1 MVMLLLPVAVHAQR
15 LCENSDSSV
24 AKISPCTGPTG
35 TTISVI
41 LQRKLKSP
49 PATLLFKRVLANG
62 VPAQVGTPISG
73 LSASAPPQLCVTGN
87 GKWDV
92 WLIDASGESQGV
104 IGAYWSDC
112 SSTTPPSSGSTG
124 PATSSSGAAQR
135 LCENSDSA
143 VATISPCTGPAGTT
157 INVALRRR
165 LASPPKTLL
174 FKRILTNGVPAQ
186 VRANVS
192 GLTALTTAQLCTTG
206 GGRWE
211 VWLIDAAGKSQGVI
225 GAFWPY
231 CSGAT
236 GPPAGGG
243 GGAGGGGPKPGPNN
257 PAKPKP
263 PSGGSGAI
271 DACLIGTWEA
281 TSIIQLS
288 KAGGGA
294 TGGAGFRVIFKL
306 DGTETIDYFAM
317 KPIVF
322 NDSTPAVPDTFTY
335 KGAASGHIATEKK
348 IARIESIEKAGV
360 TNDVATAGR
369 NFRMKLPGLGPGGL
383 GSTANNNSYT
393 CTENSLEYQTSVS
406 VDRHPDSSVKLMR
419 RKGPL

>member
-1 MVMLLLPVAVHAQR
+1 MLIPNLRYMTILMGMLILPVAVHAQR

-35 TTISVI
+35 TTISVT

-62 VPAQVGTPISG
+62 VPAQVKILIAG
-73 LSASAPPQLCVTGN
+73 LSASAPSQLCATGN

-104 IGAYWSDC
+104 IGAYWPDC
-112 SSTTPPSSGSTG
+112 SSTAPPSSGSTG

-174 FKRILTNGVPAQ
+174 FKRVLTNGVPAQ
-186 VRANVS
+186 VKIPIS
-192 GLTALTTAQLCTTG
+192 GLSAASPAQLCTTG

-243 GGAGGGGPKPGPNN
+243 GGAGGGGP
-257 PAKPKP
+257 
-263 PSGGSGAI
+263 
-271 DACLIGTWEA
+271 
-281 TSIIQLS
+281 
-288 KAGGGA
+288 
-294 TGGAGFRVIFKL
+294 
-306 DGTETIDYFAM
+306 
-317 KPIVF
+317 
-322 NDSTPAVPDTFTY
+322 
-335 KGAASGHIATEKK
+335 
-348 IARIESIEKAGV
+348 
-360 TNDVATAGR
+360 
-369 NFRMKLPGLGPGGL
+369 
-383 GSTANNNSYT
+383 
-393 CTENSLEYQTSVS
+393 
-406 VDRHPDSSVKLMR
+406 
-419 RKGPL
+419 